1 MHRTTQQ
8 TKRQHGTASLEA
20 LLVLPLFLLLWIGI
34 HHMNRVHA
42 GVLSTRGQARG
53 CAWRYSN
60 GGCRGDLP
68 AACSATGAE
77 LSDASEAEQSM
88 LDTAMQNGVL
98 RWAFEGLLGASITV
112 HTSREVTQHAMLGE
126 GPVNVGSSLYLLC
139 NERNRT
145 MIEIGHDTT
154 CSMLSEGSLMH
165 TMMACGGGG

>member
-1 MHRTTQQ
+1 MRRTE
-8 TKRQHGTASLEA
+8 RDRERERGTASLEA
-20 LLVLPLFLLLWIGI
+20 LMVLPLFLVLWIGI

-42 GVLSTRGQARG
+42 GVLATRGQARS

-60 GGCRGDLP
+60 GGCRGELP
-68 AACSATGAE
+68 AECSAAGSESEAN
-77 LSDASEAEQSM
+77 EAEQSM
-88 LDTAMQNGVL
+88 LDAAMQNSVL
-98 RWAFEGLLGASITV
+98 RWAFEGIVGASV
-112 HTSREVTQHAMLGE
+112 NVQTSREVTQHAMFGE

-145 MIEIGHDTT
+145 MTEIGHDTT